1 MWDLIVSVPDHC
13 LSFYLRY
20 VPIELC
26 FNAVR
31 RCRFLS
37 TFSRLYTSSIG
48 TYLQPAN
55 QLVKSAITFEPYKI
69 T

>member
-1 MWDLIVSVPDHC
+1 MFKSSYAIWLFEDVDFLI
-13 LSFYLRY
+13 
-20 VPIELC
+20 
-26 FNAVR
+26 
-31 RCRFLS
+31 
-37 TFSRLYTSSIG
+37 TFWPHYTSSIG